1 MRSPYRPLLFWAV
14 VPLSGETRL
23 LDRSQTPRGES
34 VCPGEPLVRM
44 GRFSLQ
50 LPEAVRCAGRG
61 SCSDCHICAGDRP
74 CRRGS
79 SQAPLD
85 RGPSRAPA
93 HHGRRGRGPA
103 QPPRPRRL
111 LLLGAPHGP
120 REDRGLGRDGH
131 QGDSR
136 ETGLLASVV
145 ASGVNAGLAD
155 QEFVDFATSI
165 ELDAKTL
172 LKSDVVLI
180 GSIAINMVAGMMENV
195 KAMPATAAAPAA
207 AACPRPGTPPTP
219 WPRPCSTEP
228 RLLRALAFVRRTVPR
243 SRPSP
248 QR

>member
-1 MRSPYRPLLFWAV
+1 
-14 VPLSGETRL
+14 
-23 LDRSQTPRGES
+23 
-34 VCPGEPLVRM
+34 M
-44 GRFSLQ
+44 GREKTEGWVETAIKAI
-50 LPEAVRCAGRG
+50 P
-61 SCSDCHICAGDRP
+61 
-74 CRRGS
+74 
-79 SQAPLD
+79 
-85 RGPSRAPA
+85 
-93 HHGRRGRGPA
+93 
-103 QPPRPRRL
+103 
-111 LLLGAPHGP
+111 
-120 REDRGLGRDGH
+120 
-131 QGDSR
+131 R

-172 LKSDVVLI
+172 IKSDVVLI
-180 GSIAINMVAGMMENV
+180 GSIAINMVAGMMENF

-219 WPRPCSTEP
+219 WPRPSRPCSTEP

>member
-1 MRSPYRPLLFWAV
+1 M
-14 VPLSGETRL
+14 RL
-23 LDRSQTPRGES
+23 LITAAVDEAPHSLLD
-34 VCPGEPLVRM
+34 LVDFCYQAHLM
-44 GRFSLQ
+44 GREKIEGWVETAIKAI
-50 LPEAVRCAGRG
+50 P
-61 SCSDCHICAGDRP
+61 
-74 CRRGS
+74 
-79 SQAPLD
+79 
-85 RGPSRAPA
+85 
-93 HHGRRGRGPA
+93 
-103 QPPRPRRL
+103 
-111 LLLGAPHGP
+111 
-120 REDRGLGRDGH
+120 
-131 QGDSR
+131 R

-172 LKSDVVLI
+172 IKSDVVLI
-180 GSIAINMVAGMMENV
+180 GSIAINMVAGMMENF